1 MMNERDPDSFVHAH
15 LCLNVGLEFKLQSC
29 TRALI
34 AHASVNLLSRLE
46 DTLQSTRAGITEM
59 QKRIQEEETQ
69 LSHEK
74 ARMEKQVVPRPEPPS
89 SPGGGPYNL
98 VCPTRQCLF
107 RCPLGRCLP
116 ADTQVVLQL
125 AEVQRSSARNT
136 GSASQGVQENQ
147 QLKAALLQRQQ
158 RGAEIKRK
166 LADTVSVM
174 QDALKNSEETTR
186 LLHELVPG
194 LDKLQMQLMAELG
207 R

>member
-1 MMNERDPDSFVHAH
+1 MNP
-15 LCLNVGLEFKLQSC
+15 
-29 TRALI
+29 
-34 AHASVNLLSRLE
+34 LSRLE
-46 DTLQSTRAGITEM
+46 DTLQSTRAGIAEM

-69 LSHEK
+69 QSHEK
-74 ARMEKQVVPRPEPPS
+74 ARMEKQVVPRPDPPS
-89 SPGGGPYNL
+89 SPSL

-107 RCPLGRCLP
+107 RCPSGRCLP
-116 ADTQVVLQL
+116 ADAQVVLQL
-125 AEVQRSSARNT
+125 AEVQRSSARNA
-136 GSASQGVQENQ
+136 GSSSQGVQENQ

-186 LLHELVPG
+186 LLQELVPG
-194 LDKLQMQLMAELG
+194 LDKLQMQLTAELG